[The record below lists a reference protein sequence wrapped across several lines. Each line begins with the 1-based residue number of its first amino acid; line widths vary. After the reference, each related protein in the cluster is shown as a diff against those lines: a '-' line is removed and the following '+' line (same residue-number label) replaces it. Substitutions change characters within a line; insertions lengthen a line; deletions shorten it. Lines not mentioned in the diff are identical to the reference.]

1 MNDVHQK
8 AVERAQQRT
17 ASPPQQQTGKISYAP
32 GSPQMTGNTAF
43 ASERE
48 RAKEALRAE
57 LNSYNSNSVLK
68 IAAMNQATDEGR
80 ILRVAAY
87 CRVSTDDEDQVSSME
102 LQKKAYKELITSTK
116 NWVYYGTFVD
126 DGYSGTN
133 TEHRKAF
140 QLMMKHAEQGKFD
153 MIVTKSVSRFARNL
167 IDCITW
173 VRALQDH
180 DPPIAVFFQ
189 QEGINTL
196 NTSSNIILFVLAM
209 VAEEE
214 SHMKSEAMLLS
225 LEWRFSRGRFLLPS
239 ILGYD
244 KVIDRDEQGN
254 IIRRRMRINEDEART
269 VRLMYYMIVNGYS
282 LAEIAATLTD
292 LRRETGWHKI
302 SSKFRNCEWTASA
315 VRNVLRNQKYCGDIL
330 ARKTWTP
337 DFHDHKSRP
346 NRGDK
351 NKYYKAGHHEP
362 IVPRAIWNA
371 AQRILNSYRYR
382 GSGSYL
388 PMRVIDHGLLRG
400 FISMNRSWAGFT
412 LDDYFYVCSIAMGQ
426 KEGNL
431 EADLENEHLPE
442 GGYAMSAQI
451 VDGSV
456 LRIARTLSKEELKAK
471 AELEGKIPEDEIPKI
486 KPGYQVVDAD
496 MFSHAYDPV
505 VRFTRTSIAFNSTCI
520 GKLTAYFRAEDGLDA
535 RRCQYV
541 EFLFNPIERMV
552 AVRPCA
558 KDHPNAIRW
567 ADNNG
572 RSIGVG
578 ATALCKTIF
587 SLMNWD
593 TDFSFRVPVSVVRED
608 EHTVLFFDLDNHIG
622 KEIGKKPPAMLQPED
637 GQPAEV
643 EEPEE
648 DTTGFFYSAKDEE
661 QVIEDT
667 EEMKRR
673 LELIAEYE
681 EKRFGTPF
689 YEFDD
694 DIRLPE
700 CDGDW
705 DIMTQAKPLDV
716 DHSVDESV
724 ITALQDELLDELIA
738 AEANPHESA
747 NPDGEGLGC
756 GGPDGGSPENELPER
771 AEVEEV
777 PTC

>member
-1 MNDVHQK
+1 MKDVHQK
-8 AVERAQQRT
+8 ARDRAQQRV
-17 ASPPQQQTGKISYAP
+17 ASPPDIHNTP
-32 GSPQMTGNTAF
+32 GSPQVTGNMAF

-48 RAKEALRAE
+48 RAKEALRTE
-57 LNSYNSNSVLK
+57 LNNYSSNNIHK
-68 IAAMNQATDEGR
+68 IAALTQTTDDGR

-87 CRVSTDDEDQVSSME
+87 CRVSTDDEDQVSSIE
-102 LQKKAYKELITSTK
+102 LQKKAYKELITNNP
-116 NWVYYGTFVD
+116 NWIYYGTFVD

-133 TEHRKAF
+133 TEHRRAF

-180 DPPIAVFFQ
+180 DPPIAVYFE

-244 KVIDRDEQGN
+244 KVIDRDETGT
-254 IIRRRMRINEDEART
+254 IIRRRMCVNEDEART
-269 VRLMYYMIVNGYS
+269 VRLMYYMLVNGAS
-282 LAEIAATLTD
+282 LTTIADTLTE
-292 LRRETGWHKI
+292 LKRETGWHKI
-302 SSKFRNCEWTASA
+302 SSKFSNTEWTPGA

-346 NRGDK
+346 NRGSK
-351 NKYYKAGHHEP
+351 NKYYQADHHEA
-362 IVPRAIWNA
+362 IVPRSIWNA
-371 AQRILNSYRYR
+371 AQRILNSNRYR
-382 GSGSYL
+382 GAGSYL
-388 PMRVIDHGLLRG
+388 PMRVIDHGILRG

-412 LDDYFYVCSIAMGQ
+412 LDDYFYVCSVAMGRA
-426 KEGNL
+426 EGSL

-442 GGYAMSAQI
+442 GGYAMGTLTGDS
-451 VDGSV
+451 GV
-456 LRIARTLSKEELKAK
+456 LKIARQLSKEEIRAR
-471 AELEGKIPEDEIPKI
+471 AELEGRVAEEEIPTI

-505 VRFTRTSIAFNSTCI
+505 VRFTRNSIAFNSTCI
-520 GKLTAYFRAEDGLDA
+520 ARLINVFTAPDGLNA
-535 RRCQYV
+535 KRCQYV
-541 EFLFNPIERMV
+541 EFLFNPVEKMV
-552 AVRPCA
+552 AVRPCS

-567 ADNNG
+567 ADDNG
-572 RSIGVG
+572 RSVGVG

-587 SLMNWD
+587 ALQNWD
-593 TDFSFRVPVSVVRED
+593 TDYCFRVPVSVMQED
-608 EHTVLFFDLDNHIG
+608 DHTILLFDLDNYIG
-622 KEIGKKPPAMLQPED
+622 KEIGKKPPSVLEPED
-637 GQPAEV
+637 GEPAELPD
-643 EEPEE
+643 EEPE
-648 DTTGFFYSAKDEE
+648 DTTGFFYSAKDEA
-661 QVIEDT
+661 QAIEDT

-673 LELIAEYE
+673 MELIAEYE

-689 YEFDD
+689 AEFDD
-694 DIRLPE
+694 DVRLPE
-700 CDGDW
+700 CDGNW
-705 DIMTQAKPLDV
+705 DIMAEARPLDI

-724 ITALQDELLDELIA
+724 ITSLQDELLEELIA
-738 AEANPHESA
+738 AEQAAADAVEADES
-747 NPDGEGLGC
+747 DT
-756 GGPDGGSPENELPER
+756 
-771 AEVEEV
+771 AEQEV
-777 PTC
+777 LT

>member
-1 MNDVHQK
+1 MKDVHQK
-8 AVERAQQRT
+8 AQDRAQARV
-17 ASPPQQQTGKISYAP
+17 ASPPLSDIHNTP
-32 GSPQMTGNTAF
+32 GSPQVTGNMAF

-48 RAKEALRAE
+48 RAKEALRSE
-57 LNSYNSNSVLK
+57 INSYSGNNIHK
-68 IAAMNQATDEGR
+68 IAAMTQANDDGR

-87 CRVSTDDEDQVSSME
+87 CRVSTDDEEQVPSME
-102 LQKKAYKELITSTK
+102 LQKKVYKEMITNNP
-116 NWVYYGTFVD
+116 NWIYYGTFVD

-133 TEHRKAF
+133 TEHRRAF

-180 DPPIAVFFQ
+180 DPPIAVYFE

-244 KVIDRDEQGN
+244 KIIDRDETGT
-254 IIRRRMRINEDEART
+254 IIRRRMRVNEDEART
-269 VRLMYYMIVNGYS
+269 IRLMYYMLVNGAS
-282 LAEIAATLTD
+282 LTTIAETLTE
-292 LRRETGWHKI
+292 LKRETGWHKI
-302 SSKFRNCEWTASA
+302 SSKFSNTEWTPGA

-346 NRGDK
+346 NRGSK
-351 NKYYKAGHHEP
+351 NKYYQADHHEP
-362 IVPRAIWNA
+362 IVPRSIWNA
-371 AQRILNSYRYR
+371 AQRILNSNKYR
-382 GSGSYL
+382 GAGNYL
-388 PMRVIDHGLLRG
+388 PMRVIDHGILCG

-412 LDDYFYVCSIAMGQ
+412 LDDYFYVCSVAMGK
-426 KEGNL
+426 KEGTL

-442 GGYAMSAQI
+442 GGYAMGALTGDS
-451 VDGSV
+451 GV
-456 LRIARTLSKEELKAK
+456 LKIARQLSKEEIRAK
-471 AELEGKIPEDEIPKI
+471 AELEGKVAEEEIPKI

-496 MFSHAYDPV
+496 LFSHAYDPV
-505 VRFTRTSIAFNSTCI
+505 VRFTRRSIAFNSTCI
-520 GKLTAYFRAEDGLDA
+520 AKLIDVHTAPDGLDA

-541 EFLFNPIERMV
+541 EFLFNPIEKMV
-552 AVRPCA
+552 AVRPCS
-558 KDHPNAIRW
+558 KDHPNAMRW
-567 ADNNG
+567 ADDNG
-572 RSIGVG
+572 RSIGIG

-587 SLMNWD
+587 TLQNWD
-593 TDFSFRVPVSVVRED
+593 TDFCFRVPVSVIQED
-608 EHTVLFFDLDNHIG
+608 DHSVLLFDLDNYLG
-622 KEIGKKPPAMLQPED
+622 KEIGKKPPAVLEPED
-637 GQPAEV
+637 GAPAELPD
-643 EEPEE
+643 EEVE
-648 DTTGFFYSAKDEE
+648 DTAGFFFSAKDEA

-689 YEFDD
+689 TEFDD
-694 DIRLPE
+694 DVRLPE
-700 CDGDW
+700 CDGNW
-705 DIMTQAKPLDV
+705 DIMAEARPLDI

-724 ITALQDELLDELIA
+724 ITSLQNELLEELIA
-738 AEANPHESA
+738 AEQA
-747 NPDGEGLGC
+747 
-756 GGPDGGSPENELPER
+756 
-771 AEVEEV
+771 AEKAAAEAVEADEAEKTDTDEQEV
-777 PTC
+777 LT